1 MTNKA
6 AIVGAG
12 LAGLSCARTL
22 RLAGFSVDVF
32 EQEHTIGGRLATT
45 RIGTDTFDHGAPYV
59 SARSKEFNGYL
70 SEISGLGY
78 AERWTPRSAS
88 HDNKDNGQVG
98 PWMVGTP
105 GMSSLVRPL
114 AKSVHVTTGR
124 RVHALE
130 RRDKSWHV
138 WFDDET
144 SAGPFQAVAVAAPAS
159 EARRLLDGIDEL
171 VAPLSR
177 VRMAPC
183 WSLMVRIEDRIMPE
197 QDVFSGVSDVIRWV
211 ARNSTKP
218 GRNRRGETIVVHAT
232 PGWSREAENLDP
244 ETVAEELWGEV
255 SHALGLPP
263 IRPSRM
269 TAHLWRQGLVDQP
282 LGETHR
288 YSSEHRA
295 GVAGDWCIG
304 PLAEH
309 AFESGDRLGREIV
322 GSLR

>member
-1 MTNKA
+1 VTNKA

-32 EQEHTIGGRLATT
+32 EQDHIIGGRLATT
-45 RIGTDTFDHGAPYV
+45 RIGTNTFDHGAPYV
-59 SARSKEFNGYL
+59 SARSKEFNSYL

-78 AERWTPRSAS
+78 AERWTPRSAL
-88 HDNKDNGQVG
+88 HDKKGNGRIS
-98 PWMVGTP
+98 PWIVGTP
-105 GMSSLVRPL
+105 GMASLVRPL
-114 AKSVHVTTGR
+114 AESVRVSTGR
-124 RVHALE
+124 RVHGLE
-130 RRDKSWHV
+130 RRNKSWHV
-138 WFDDET
+138 WFEDET

-159 EARRLLDGIDEL
+159 EAHRLLRDIDDL
-171 VAPLSR
+171 VTPLSR

-183 WSLMVRIEDRIMPE
+183 WSLMVTIKDRIMPE
-197 QDVFSGVSDVIRWV
+197 QDVFSGVSGVILWI
-211 ARNSTKP
+211 ARNNTKP
-218 GRNRRGETIVVHAT
+218 GRNSRGETIVVHAT
-232 PGWSREAENLDP
+232 PSWSRQAEDLDP

-282 LGETHR
+282 LGKACL

-295 GVAGDWCIG
+295 GIAGDWCIG

-309 AFESGDRLGREIV
+309 AFESGTHLGREIAN
-322 GSLR
+322 SPM